1 MIWPTDRGGET
12 YTQTTGRMYWLY
24 ATGERIGL
32 WVTGINGVPAY
43 FPRRPGAEDPSS
55 TRAHG
60 IPKDA
65 NGNYL
70 NGFLPFGGF
79 PGTSQ
84 PGQL

>member
-1 MIWPTDRGGET
+1 
-12 YTQTTGRMYWLY
+12 MYWLY
-24 ATGERIGL
+24 STGE
-32 WVTGINGVPAY
+32 WKMWNTGTTTPLY